1 MDKISSALPIRE
13 NIPLAPFTTLG
24 VGGPARFFIEAKTE
38 DHILRALEFAQSK
51 PCPVFV
57 LGGGS
62 NLVVSDAGFPGL
74 VIKIELSGFQCDK
87 DTGRYSVAAGV
98 EWDSFVQH
106 SVDKNLAGIECLSGI
121 PGTVGG
127 APIQNIGAYG
137 EEVSEVIT
145 GITALDRAS
154 GRIRELSNRD
164 CQFSYRTS
172 LFNTT
177 CRDRFIIMR
186 IAFALRMDGL
196 PRIHYP
202 DLQKRFAENPHS
214 PSLAEVRK
222 AVLQARR
229 AKAMVVQDGDPDTKS
244 AGSFFKNPLLEQEAV
259 NAIEAEACKRGVI
272 RPSERIPRFPVSPGR
287 EKVPAAWLI
296 EHSGFRKGYV
306 YKNAGLSSRHALA
319 IVNRG
324 GATAQDILD
333 LMHLIQTRVRESFG
347 IELHP
352 EPVFIGF
359 ENASRK
365 PAF

>member
-1 MDKISSALPIRE
+1 
-13 NIPLAPFTTLG
+13 
-24 VGGPARFFIEAKTE
+24 
-38 DHILRALEFAQSK
+38 
-51 PCPVFV
+51 
-57 LGGGS
+57 
-62 NLVVSDAGFPGL
+62 
-74 VIKIELSGFQCDK
+74 
-87 DTGRYSVAAGV
+87 
-98 EWDSFVQH
+98 
-106 SVDKNLAGIECLSGI
+106 
-121 PGTVGG
+121 
-127 APIQNIGAYG
+127 
-137 EEVSEVIT
+137 
-145 GITALDRAS
+145 
-154 GRIRELSNRD
+154 
-164 CQFSYRTS
+164 
-172 LFNTT
+172 
-177 CRDRFIIMR
+177 
-186 IAFALRMDGL
+186 
-196 PRIHYP
+196 
-202 DLQKRFAENPHS
+202 
-214 PSLAEVRK
+214 
-222 AVLQARR
+222 LQARR

-296 EHSGFRKGYV
+296 EHAGFRKGYV

>member
-1 MDKISSALPIRE
+1 M
-13 NIPLAPFTTLG
+13 
-24 VGGPARFFIEAKTE
+24 
-38 DHILRALEFAQSK
+38 
-51 PCPVFV
+51 

-98 EWDSFVQH
+98 KWDSFVQH
-106 SVDKNLAGIECLSGI
+106 SIDKNLAGIECLSGI

-145 GITALDRAS
+145 GIVALDRAS

-164 CQFSYRTS
+164 CRFSYRTS

-186 IAFALRMDGL
+186 IEFALRMDGR
-196 PRIHYP
+196 PRIQYP
-202 DLQKRFAENPHS
+202 DLRKRFAESPHF
-214 PSLAEVRK
+214 PSLAEVRE

-229 AKAMVVQDGDPDTKS
+229 AKAMILDAGDPDTKS
-244 AGSFFKNPLLEQEAV
+244 AGSFFKNPILEKEAV
-259 NAIEAEACKRGVI
+259 NAIETQARNRGI
-272 RPSERIPRFPVSPGR
+272 LAASASIPRFPVSPGK
-287 EKVPAAWLI
+287 EKIPAAWLI
-296 EHSGFRKGYV
+296 EHAGFRKGYV
-306 YKNAGLSSRHALA
+306 YKNTGLSSRHAQA
-319 IVNRG
+319 IINRG
-324 GATAQDILD
+324 GADAQDIVE
-333 LMHLIQTRVRESFG
+333 LMHLIQKRVRESFG
-347 IELHP
+347 IELYP

-359 ENASRK
+359 ENAMPT
-365 PAF
+365 PAV